1 MTELNK
7 KPDQKCIN
15 DEESDKGY
23 TKFEF
28 SVNLDFNFIALMLVL
43 GFLFWL
49 RLK

>member
-1 MTELNK
+1 MINLNK
-7 KPDQKCIN
+7 DKQKTH
-15 DEESDKGY
+15 EESDKGY